1 MWDTL
6 SFRPQILFEPIYT
19 TWLVGSN
26 GTFVGYFGTEVT
38 GGGRLD
44 VIKAKSVCMGCQH
57 CHVHAV

>member
-6 SFRPQILFEPIYT
+6 SFRPQNLFEPIYT

-44 VIKAKSVCMGCQH
+44 VIEAKSVCMGC
-57 CHVHAV
+57 